1 LAAETIARDEDAIN
15 RRPIQVDTVARGC
28 VAVLEQS
35 TGQFAVELD
44 EGLVTQTVKNLTF
57 VTVVLMKAAP
67 SDHDS
72 LVALRRENESNRGR
86 EAREAEDADDDDERD
101 EKGDAS
107 TKTHDDVNKPFKE
120 KTLRP
125 PVPWLFRRLSKV
137 GAGGCG
143 SARGGVLKWTSLL
156 ARSLGET
163 GFTRNPSVAP
173 ALVLPNALCADEN
186 VSGIGDDIRE
196 LAAEALEVL
205 RATMPGDLFS
215 RAASETRVRINQR
228 RDERRKRKALEAVT
242 DPQRAARMK
251 TSKNEKRSLARKR
264 KIQEFRS
271 GKGSGGSTKK
281 RAREV

>member
-1 LAAETIARDEDAIN
+1 
-15 RRPIQVDTVARGC
+15 
-28 VAVLEQS
+28 
-35 TGQFAVELD
+35 
-44 EGLVTQTVKNLTF
+44 
-57 VTVVLMKAAP
+57 M
-67 SDHDS
+67 
-72 LVALRRENESNRGR
+72 
-86 EAREAEDADDDDERD
+86 
-101 EKGDAS
+101 
-107 TKTHDDVNKPFKE
+107 
-120 KTLRP
+120 
-125 PVPWLFRRLSKV
+125 RL
-137 GAGGCG
+137 
-143 SARGGVLKWTSLL
+143 
-156 ARSLGET
+156 
-163 GFTRNPSVAP
+163 
-173 ALVLPNALCADEN
+173 
-186 VSGIGDDIRE
+186 GIGDDIRE